1 MNKIWLT
8 SDWHFN
14 HNKPFI
20 YESRGFT
27 NIEEM
32 NEAIIKRHNLMVDDN
47 DDVYCL
53 GDCMLGD
60 NELGLKCIK
69 SLKGKIHIIRGN
81 HCTDV
86 RNELYKTCDN
96 VVEVLGYGYILKYK
110 GYHFYLSHY
119 PTITSNYDYEKP
131 LKRKVINLCGHYHI
145 KDKFVDMRNNIGF
158 CYHVELDAHN
168 NKPVLIDNII
178 EDIKSYIN
186 EKNKFQF

>member
-20 YESRGFT
+20 YEPRGFT

-32 NEAIIKRHNLMVDDN
+32 NQAIIKKHNSMVDYD

-69 SLKGKIHIIRGN
+69 SLKGRIHIIRGN
-81 HCTDV
+81 HCTDT
-86 RNELYKTCDN
+86 RTELYKTCYN
-96 VVEVLGYGYILKYK
+96 VVEVLGYANVLKYG

-119 PTITSNYDYEKP
+119 PTLTSNYDVDKP
-131 LKRKVINLCGHYHI
+131 LKRRMINLCGHSHTE
-145 KDKFVDMRNNIGF
+145 DKFADFDKGLIF
-158 CYHVELDAHN
+158 HVELDAHGYY
-168 NKPVLIDNII
+168 PVLLDNII
-178 EDIKSYIN
+178 TDIK
-186 EKNKFQF
+186 EKLHEKEN

>member
-14 HNKPFI
+14 HDKPFI
-20 YESRGFT
+20 YEPRGFT

-32 NEAIIKRHNLMVDDN
+32 NETIIKIHNSMVDYD

-81 HCTDV
+81 HCTDT
-86 RNELYKTCDN
+86 RIELYKTCDN
-96 VVEVLGYGYILKYK
+96 VIEVLGYANILKYM

-119 PTITSNYDYEKP
+119 PTLTSNYDDNKL
-131 LKRKVINLCGHYHI
+131 LKRRVINLCGHSHT
-145 KDKFVDMRNNIGF
+145 KDKFIDMDKGLI
-158 CYHVELDAHN
+158 YHVELDAHQ
-168 NKPVLIDNII
+168 NKPVLIDDII
-178 EDIKSYIN
+178 EDIKNYIK
-186 EKNKFQF
+186 E

>member
-20 YESRGFT
+20 YEPRGFT
-27 NIEEM
+27 NVEEM
-32 NEAIIKRHNLMVDDN
+32 NEAIIKRHNSIVDYN

-86 RNELYKTCDN
+86 RNELYKTCYN
-96 VVEVLGYGYILKYK
+96 VVEVLGYGEMLKYS

-119 PTITSNYDYEKP
+119 PTLTSNHDIDKP
-131 LKRKVINLCGHYHI
+131 LKRRMVNLCGHSHTV
-145 KDKFVDMRNNIGF
+145 DKFADFDKGLIF
-158 CYHVELDAHN
+158 HVELDTN
-168 NKPVLIDNII
+168 NCYPWLIDNII
-178 EDIKSYIN
+178 EDIKNYIN
-186 EKNKFQF
+186 EKNKFKF

>member
-14 HNKPFI
+14 HNKPFV
-20 YESRGFT
+20 YEPRGFT

-32 NEAIIKRHNLMVDDN
+32 NEAIIKRHNSVVDYD

-81 HCTDV
+81 HCTNV
-86 RNELYKTCDN
+86 RNELYKTCYN
-96 VVEVLGYGYILKYK
+96 VVEVLGYANILKYG

-119 PTITSNYDYEKP
+119 PTLTSNYDIDKP
-131 LKRKVINLCGHYHI
+131 LKRRMISLCGHTHT
-145 KDKFVDMRNNIGF
+145 KDKFQDMNKGLIF
-158 CYHVELDAHN
+158 HVELDAHN
-168 NKPVLIDNII
+168 CYPILLDDII
-178 EDIKSYIN
+178 EDIQSFLDK
-186 EKNKFQF
+186 KNTFQF